1 MSLLSLLGIPRTT
14 CTVLGVLLEQAVEV
28 YPSALLLRQVFV
40 FNLPVRLYVLICGRM
55 DGKH

>member
-40 FNLPVRLYVLICGRM
+40 FNLSDTHKYLLDYM
-55 DGKH
+55 Y